1 MKLGND
7 IIEIDR
13 IRQAIEKS
21 SSFKARVYTIHEIEY
36 CKSRNK
42 VCYESFAGIYAAKE
56 AFIKALGT
64 GMRHGSWQ
72 DIEIYHDEW
81 GAPLIRLQ
89 DTFKD
94 IYETSGYTDIHVS
107 ISHCKDYAMS
117 TVILEGA

>member
-42 VCYESFAGIYAAKE
+42 GCYESFAGIYAAKD
-56 AFIKALGT
+56 
-64 GMRHGSWQ
+64 S
-72 DIEIYHDEW
+72 
-81 GAPLIRLQ
+81 
-89 DTFKD
+89 
-94 IYETSGYTDIHVS
+94 
-107 ISHCKDYAMS
+107 
-117 TVILEGA
+117 

>member
-42 VCYESFAGIYAAKE
+42 GCYESFAGIYAAKE
-56 AFIKALGT
+56 IGRASC
-64 GMRHGSWQ
+64 R
-72 DIEIYHDEW
+72 E
-81 GAPLIRLQ
+81 R
-89 DTFKD
+89 
-94 IYETSGYTDIHVS
+94 VS
-107 ISHCKDYAMS
+107 SP
-117 TVILEGA
+117 V